1 MGCWDVFLE
10 LNSLNTRGIYWKCLS
25 FLMSNMEENDTWHRN
40 LFETEDKH
48 CWHAGHEQIHVANY
62 AGHEQ
67 VHVGNYCPMF
77 TVIRSQLAHA
87 LTFNPSPGSV
97 DKITYHLCSCAIFTI
112 SPLIKITQWEKKQ
125 QKQQLTTN
133 NLLLGDAFSLY
144 TID

>member
-1 MGCWDVFLE
+1 
-10 LNSLNTRGIYWKCLS
+10 
-25 FLMSNMEENDTWHRN
+25 
-40 LFETEDKH
+40 
-48 CWHAGHEQIHVANY
+48 
-62 AGHEQ
+62 
-67 VHVGNYCPMF
+67 MF